1 MLVER
6 NLNLHVYSHWVSHGK
21 YKILHIRQG
30 AISQGLCAGAGFRT
44 LSKPFL
50 TRMGLGDNRI
60 VIT

>member
-21 YKILHIRQG
+21 YKILHTRQG
-30 AISQGLCAGAGFRT
+30 AISLCAGAGFRT

-50 TRMGLGDNRI
+50 TRMGLEDNRI